1 MQELIQKS
9 LKKRYCK
16 EMVFKLCGLASILF
30 AMAFLVMFFSLIA
43 QKSYKAFTTHEIA
56 LEIDLSQES
65 IIENSDL
72 ERNYDKLSKIELIDQ
87 IGYQRLIKNALQKKF
102 FDQSS
107 SNSLQDSHNL
117 DLQNQDLKNQDS
129 QNKIAQNSTIPS
141 AKIYQIVSAMADF
154 SLRDQLAKTP
164 DLISSKAVFWLP
176 VSSKIDV
183 YYKYKIANNFSDEE
197 IVLLDNLLKNSE
209 VKKSFNWQFFKNAD
223 SREPESAGIAASLVG
238 SFFTIIIFLL
248 FAFPIGVMSAFYLEE
263 FASKNRITDII
274 EISINNLA
282 AIPSIIY
289 GLLGLTVYLQFFH
302 LPRSSALVGGM
313 TLFMLVLPVIIIA
326 TRNTIRAIPQSI
338 RDGAMALGASK
349 MQVMLHH
356 LLPLSVPGIMTGTIL
371 AMSRALGETAPLL
384 MIGMVAF
391 IADVPQNF
399 FEPTSVLPVQIY
411 LWSDSPEIGFAEK
424 TAAAILV
431 LLAFLVIFNLAAII
445 LRKKFE
451 RKW

>member
-1 MQELIQKS
+1 MQNLIKQS
-9 LKKRYCK
+9 LKKRYRQ
-16 EMVFKLCGLASILF
+16 EFIFKLCGGASIAF
-30 AMAFLVMFFSLIA
+30 AMVFLLVFFTMIFE
-43 QKSYKAFTTHEIA
+43 KGHKAFINHEIA
-56 LEIDLSQES
+56 LTIDLSQES
-65 IIENSDL
+65 ISANSDL
-72 ERNYDKLSKIELIDQ
+72 TKKYEELTSAELIEQ
-87 IGYQRLIKNALQKKF
+87 IGYQRLIKQAKL
-102 FDQSS
+102 
-107 SNSLQDSHNL
+107 
-117 DLQNQDLKNQDS
+117 
-129 QNKIAQNSTIPS
+129 NKL
-141 AKIYQIVSAMADF
+141 YRIVSAMADF
-154 SLRDQLAKTP
+154 SLQEKIAQKP
-164 DLISSKAVFWLP
+164 DLIGTQANLWLG
-176 VSSKIDV
+176 VSSKVDV
-183 YYKYKIANNFSDEE
+183 YYKYKITTPFDENE
-197 IVLLDNLLKNSE
+197 IAMLNNLLKE
-209 VKKSFNWQFFKNAD
+209 GEIKSIFNWQFLQEAD
-223 SREPESAGIAASLVG
+223 SREPEVAGIAASLVG
-238 SFFTIIIFLL
+238 SLLTIAIFLV
-248 FAFPIGVMSAFYLEE
+248 FAFPIGVMCAFYLEE
-263 FASKNRITDII
+263 FAKKNRVTDLI

-356 LLPLSVPGIMTGTIL
+356 LLPLSIPGIMTGTIL

-399 FEPTSVLPVQIY
+399 SEPTTVLPVQIY

-424 TAAAILV
+424 TAAAIMV
-431 LLAFLVIFNLAAII
+431 LLAILIAFNLVAII